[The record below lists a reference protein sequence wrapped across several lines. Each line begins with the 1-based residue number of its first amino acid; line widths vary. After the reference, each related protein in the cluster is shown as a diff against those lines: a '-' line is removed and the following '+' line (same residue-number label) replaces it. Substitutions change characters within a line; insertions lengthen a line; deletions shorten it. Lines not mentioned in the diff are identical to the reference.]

1 MLWGTSTGG
10 GASTVQSWSSTL
22 LTVLLQG
29 GALQYAGDWSTFLSW
44 SSNTNYMVARAN
56 RKLWFLRRL
65 KALGANKDDLKEVY
79 IKQIRSILE
88 YAAPVWHS
96 SLTLED
102 SRQIERVQKS
112 AIKIIQ
118 GQRYQSYTTALSH
131 MHLEALYT
139 RRNELCRKFARKC
152 WRSNKFN
159 NWFKCD
165 NRVTITRQQNK
176 KLCEVFSRTLRYEKS
191 PISYFTKL
199 LNKAGN
205 LIWLCIPTLHY
216 IRLWQWLIGTGKIEL
231 QGNTS

>member
-1 MLWGTSTGG
+1 
-10 GASTVQSWSSTL
+10 
-22 LTVLLQG
+22 
-29 GALQYAGDWSTFLSW
+29 
-44 SSNTNYMVARAN
+44 MVARAN
-56 RKLWFLRRL
+56 KKLWFLRRL

-88 YAAPVWHS
+88 
-96 SLTLED
+96 ED

-112 AIKIIQ
+112 ATRIIL

-131 MHLEALYT
+131 LHLEALYS
-139 RRNELCRKFARKC
+139 RRNELCMKFARKC
-152 WRSNKFN
+152 WRSKKFN
-159 NWFKCD
+159 NWFKPD

-205 LIWLCIPTLHY
+205 LI
-216 IRLWQWLIGTGKIEL
+216 
-231 QGNTS
+231 